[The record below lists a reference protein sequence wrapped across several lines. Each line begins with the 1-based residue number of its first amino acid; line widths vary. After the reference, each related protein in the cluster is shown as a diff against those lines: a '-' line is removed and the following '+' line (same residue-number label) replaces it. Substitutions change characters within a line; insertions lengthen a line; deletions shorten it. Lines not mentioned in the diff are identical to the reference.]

1 LADPGTSVVTVRE
14 AAFAVMRD
22 VGLTTIFSNP
32 GSTEVPFLAGLP
44 DDLDFVLALHEA
56 SVVGIATGH
65 ALATGTPA
73 LALVHTT
80 AGLGNAVAA
89 IATARVN
96 RAPVV
101 VMVGQQDRRHLALE
115 PFLAGRLAG
124 LAGEYPVEVLA
135 PVWAGDV
142 PSAIARAAHRAQ
154 AAQGPVLLVVPMDDW
169 DQPAAPDAVAAPQR
183 LVAAPP
189 GLPSELGELVRL
201 VAGARA
207 PAVLAGA
214 GVDTTAG
221 WEAVRRLA
229 RASGAAVYAEPFGA
243 RAGFDQTDAAY
254 AGQLPADRSRL
265 REVLARHD
273 LLLVLGTA
281 AIRQYPYEGGP
292 LVPEGTTLVVVTGDI
307 AEAVRSPAGLS
318 VVADPA
324 LVAAALADRLPG
336 RATEDPGA
344 GTSSEADVGV
354 DAHVSGRH
362 TVPGASLAGPL
373 RPEDVFALLAEHLP
387 HETVLIEES
396 PSSRPALQAMVPA
409 RVPMGFLSAAMGGLG
424 FALPAAVGVK
434 MARPDA
440 PVLAVV
446 GDGSSLYSIQ
456 ALWTAAHRGVG
467 AVFLVLANGRYAV
480 MDRLADRRGG
490 KAPWP
495 AFPEVSVSTLAAGFG
510 VRAVR
515 VESAGDLAATLPGI
529 CSGLAGRTEPLVVE
543 VAVEAG
549 THFQP

>member
-1 LADPGTSVVTVRE
+1 
-14 AAFAVMRD
+14 
-22 VGLTTIFSNP
+22 
-32 GSTEVPFLAGLP
+32 VPFLADLP
-44 DDLDFVLALHEA
+44 DDIDFVLALHEA

-65 ALATGTPA
+65 ALASGKPA

-96 RAPVV
+96 RAPLV

-115 PFLAGRLAG
+115 PFLTGRLAG
-124 LAGEYPVEVLA
+124 LAGDYPVEVIA

-154 AAQGPVLLVVPMDDW
+154 VAQGPVLLIVPMDDW
-169 DQPAAPDAVAAPQR
+169 DQPAAPDAVAAPHR

-189 GLPSELGELVRL
+189 GLPAEIDDVVDA

-207 PAVLAGA
+207 PAILAGA
-214 GVDTTAG
+214 GVDTRSG
-221 WEAVRRLA
+221 WDALRRLA
-229 RASGAAVYAEPFGA
+229 RATGARVYAEPFGA
-243 RAGFDQTDAAY
+243 RAGYDQTDEAY
-254 AGQLPADRSRL
+254 AGQLPADRTRL
-265 REVLARHD
+265 REVLAGHD

-281 AIRQYPYEGGP
+281 AIRQYPWEAGP
-292 LVPEGTTLVVVTGDI
+292 LAPDTTRIVVVTADV
-307 AEAVRSPAGLS
+307 AEATRSPAALS
-318 VVADPA
+318 IVAEPA
-324 LVAAALADRLPG
+324 VVAAAVADRLARG
-336 RATEDPGA
+336 ADESARAATVSGA
-344 GTSSEADVGV
+344 ERAADR
-354 DAHVSGRH
+354 DASGRH
-362 TVPGASLAGPL
+362 TSPAPSPSGAL
-373 RPEDVFALLAEHLP
+373 RPEDVFAVLAEHLP
-387 HETVLIEES
+387 AETVLIEES

-495 AFPEVSVSTLAAGFG
+495 AFPEVSVSTLAAGLG
-510 VRAVR
+510 VSAVR
-515 VESAGDLAATLPGI
+515 VETAAELAATLPDL
-529 CSGLAGRTEPLVVE
+529 CAGLAGRTDPLVVE

-549 THFQP
+549 THFLP

>member
-1 LADPGTSVVTVRE
+1 MAETTVRE
-14 AAFAVMRD
+14 AAFAVMRE

-32 GSTEVPFLAGLP
+32 GSTEVPFLADLP
-44 DDLDFVLALHEA
+44 DDIDFVLALHEA

-65 ALATGTPA
+65 ALATGRPA

-115 PFLAGRLAG
+115 PFLTGRLAG
-124 LAGEYPVEVLA
+124 LAGDYPVEVIA

-154 AAQGPVLLVVPMDDW
+154 LDQGPVLLIVPMDDW
-169 DQPAAPDAVAAPQR
+169 DQPADPDAVAAPQR
-183 LVAAPP
+183 LVGAPAALP
-189 GLPSELGELVRL
+189 GEVDELAELL
-201 VAGARA
+201 SSADA
-207 PAVLAGA
+207 PAVVAGA

-221 WEAVRRLA
+221 WDAVRRLA
-229 RASGAAVYAEPFGA
+229 RTARLRVYAEPFGA
-243 RAGFDQTDAAY
+243 RAGFDQTDEAY
-254 AGQLPADRSRL
+254 AGQLPADRTRL
-265 REVLARHD
+265 RQVLAGHD

-281 AIRQYPYEGGP
+281 ALRQYPYEAGP
-292 LVPEGTTLVVVTGDI
+292 LVPEGTRVVVVTADE
-307 AEAVRSPAGLS
+307 AEALRSPAMLS
-318 VVADPA
+318 VVADPVAVVDA
-324 LVAAALADRLPG
+324 LVDWLVERDWGTAVLAAGGVEDKASRQRP
-336 RATEDPGA
+336 AT
-344 GTSSEADVGV
+344 T
-354 DAHVSGRH
+354 RH
-362 TVPGASLAGPL
+362 TAAEPSATGAL
-373 RPEDVFALLAEHLP
+373 RPEDVFAVLAEHLP
-387 HETVLIEES
+387 AETVLIEES

-424 FALPAAVGVK
+424 FAVPAAVGVK

-456 ALWTAAHRGVG
+456 ALWTAAHRGIG
-467 AVFLVLANGRYAV
+467 ALFLVLANGRYAV

-495 AFPEVSVSTLAAGFG
+495 AFPEVSVSTLASGFG

-515 VESAGDLAATLPGI
+515 LETADQLAATLPDL
-529 CSGLAGRTEPLVVE
+529 CAGLAVRTEPLVVE
-543 VAVEAG
+543 VAVEPG